1 MGSYIDE
8 NFKIREGFGFNLF
21 KMQEEATACVLYWKM
36 LKQGTVIVQLGF
48 SIVQKGKI
56 RYGWGFNLF
65 EMQK

>member
-8 NFKIREGFGFNLF
+8 NLKIREGFGFNLF
-21 KMQEEATACVLYWKM
+21 KMQEEATVWVLYWKM
-36 LKQGTVIVQLGF
+36 LNATVMVQLGF
-48 SIVQKGKI
+48 SNVQKGKI